1 MFASPRNNRQEPIQ
15 SSAEDKL
22 NRSTFVNYATNIIKN
37 APTNNRA
44 FIVSINGKWG
54 EGKTSVK
61 NLIMERLLYNKKSSN
76 NMLLEFNSLEFQN
89 QKELNKIF
97 LDKVINIVKGKGK
110 SIEFVDFLKE
120 NKKIIFSI
128 LLVII
133 LAIGIV
139 YPNVFVRFSSLIFS
153 IIFIF
158 RAQFR
163 KITLGTLMEVLSK
176 SYVKVDVIHRILY
189 YDELKVYNIENIKL
203 KKYLETKCQY
213 NRIIV
218 FIDNFDSLEPNQI
231 KMLIQLINSKLNL
244 PKFVFVLFYDKYI
257 VGNCL
262 TTNVYNGS
270 EFIEKFVNIQLDL
283 PMITED
289 ILFTF
294 LQGELQEKYGINIE
308 FLKKF
313 NCVKNYFSSLNK
325 IYSFLDNFNVN
336 YTIASK
342 NLKYNKFDFNKN
354 DFLYLEILRFF
365 ENDLYR
371 IIRQNKRLLTKH
383 NLKIYTENKQIWPKI
398 VASIRNNSE
407 ENIKELIVSLFPYI
421 SKEFRIDDEYD
432 EEILINSKSVGCFD
446 YFDYYF
452 IYDLSENV
460 IPETTFNK
468 LKDYLLDNKEF
479 VINFKKEFS
488 IISDGSIR
496 YYAGSFLYKIYKRTE
511 NLNVLQYETDK
522 KTEKELLKNIIWL
535 YIYSDRDISSKKYI
549 TQILLTYYKKH
560 QDLKNTLNNLKE
572 ILDEH
577 DYFNYFYVLE
587 LLGII
592 KNVLLEIIFAKE
604 LDKITEYKN
613 YINKILFKYNELLLE
628 DENILKYL
636 SKNEFNSKMQLN
648 HIITFIKNKLLMR
661 SRIKIDH
668 EVETFARS
676 YIKSG
681 KFDQLKDKIFKEYF
695 KLLYV
700 FTEFCVK
707 KRIINNSLYLI
718 LDPDDLYP
726 FKLEE
731 VTKAFKLNK
740 IAKKDKIYSVLL
752 RSVKKA

>member
-1 MFASPRNNRQEPIQ
+1 MFENPRNNRQEPIQ

-61 NLIMERLLYNKKSSN
+61 NLMMERLLYNKKSSN

-97 LDKVINIVKGKGK
+97 LDKVINIVKGKAK
-110 SIEFVDFLKE
+110 NIEFVDFIKE

-128 LLVII
+128 LFVII

-153 IIFIF
+153 IVFIF

-398 VASIRNNSE
+398 STSVRNNSE
-407 ENIKELIVSLFPYI
+407 ENIKELMIRLFPYT
-421 SKEFRIDDEYD
+421 SKEFNMDETYD
-432 EEILINSKSVGCFD
+432 EDMLVNSKSVGCFD

-488 IISDGSIR
+488 VISDSSIR

-572 ILDEH
+572 ILDERN
-577 DYFNYFYVLE
+577 YFNYFYILE

-592 KNVLLEIIFAKE
+592 KNILLDVIFAKE
-604 LDKITEYKN
+604 LNKITEYKN

-628 DENILKYL
+628 DEDILKYL

-661 SRIKIDH
+661 SRAKIDH
-668 EVETFARS
+668 EVEEFARN

-681 KFDQLKDKIFKEYF
+681 KFDQLKDKIFREYF

-707 KRIINNSLYLI
+707 KRIINNNLYLI
-718 LDPDDLYP
+718 LDPNDLYP